1 MMETSGR
8 VSRPRAAPS
17 RSISAI
23 PCRRSDT
30 RLVCPLSSGRDVS
43 GMFELLLTGKIVS
56 NERSFLMR
64 QLQLVAHGEPSDVIE
79 LNTMPDPALGPED
92 VLISMEAAPLNP
104 SDFLFVR
111 GMYGVRPAFPSSV
124 GAEGVGRVAK
134 IGSKV
139 DIALRGKRV
148 LIIPTYE
155 QGTWADQVVAPVR
168 NLVPMSDE
176 ADPLQLAMIGI
187 NPVTAYLLLNRYVSL
202 MPGDWIGQTA
212 ANAAMGQYIIALA
225 KLAGVKTLSVVRR
238 GEAAEQVRQC
248 GGDQVIL
255 EGDNLYNDIEKALD
269 GKKLSLVLDTV
280 GGASVG
286 ELAKALKTGGSIV
299 VYGLQSGQFPAMPP
313 KDFIYRGLSLHG
325 FWLINWIRK
334 AQRTEIEESY
344 QKLGDLVAD
353 GALSAAVEHVYPLDQ
368 FKEAFRQSLKSNRSG
383 KILFKFGAPDGA
395 IPGKEPET
403 TTKPAF

>member
-1 MMETSGR
+1 
-8 VSRPRAAPS
+8 
-17 RSISAI
+17 
-23 PCRRSDT
+23 
-30 RLVCPLSSGRDVS
+30 
-43 GMFELLLTGKIVS
+43 MFELLLTGKSVS
-56 NERSFLMR
+56 NERRSLMR

-79 LNTMPDPALGPED
+79 LSTVPDPALGPED

-139 DIALRGKRV
+139 DVALRGKRV
-148 LIIPTYE
+148 LILPTYE

-176 ADPLQLAMIGI
+176 ADPLQLSMIGI

-225 KLAGVKTLSVVRR
+225 KLAGVKTLNVVRR
-238 GEAAEQVRQC
+238 EEAAEQVRQW
-248 GGDQVIL
+248 GGDRVVLQ
-255 EGDNLYNDIEKALD
+255 GGNLHKDIEEALD
-269 GKKLSLVLDTV
+269 GKKLSLVLDMV
-280 GGASVG
+280 GGTPVG
-286 ELAKALKTGGSIV
+286 ELAKSLKPGGSIV

-313 KDFIYRGLSLHG
+313 KEFVYRGLSLHG
-325 FWLINWIRK
+325 FWLINWIRN
-334 AQRTEIEESY
+334 APRTEIEEIY

-353 GALSAAVEHVYPLDQ
+353 GSLSAAVEHVYPLDQ
-368 FKEAFRQSLKSNRSG
+368 FKEAFKQSLKSHRTG
-383 KILFKFGAPDGA
+383 KILFKFGTGGSTLASR
-395 IPGKEPET
+395 
-403 TTKPAF
+403 